1 MGRFE
6 QIAKKVAAL
15 PMDRQDVIAGV
26 IEDAFDG
33 DLNPRSLL
41 SDAQLQDLRV
51 RIAESSDDD
60 IATDEEVEAAFEGL
74 MSRTRRAG

>member
-6 QIAKKVAAL
+6 QIAKQVAAL

-26 IEDAFDG
+26 IERAFHG

-41 SDAQLQDLRV
+41 SDAQLEELRIILLEPME
-51 RIAESSDDD
+51 IAS
-60 IATDEEVEAAFEGL
+60 DEEVEAAFADWGD
-74 MSRTRRAG
+74 